1 MRFPIGDVSRVVGQN
16 WPTSYG
22 NNNLYFRLARDQ
34 VVLLETAPWNL
45 DLKVGVVEGPGKT
58 KPTVFLG
65 AICKCRFYYSVKAN

>member
-16 WPTSYG
+16 SSTSYG
-22 NNNLYFRLARDQ
+22 NNNRNFRLALDQ

-45 DLKVGVVEGPGKT
+45 GLKVGVVEGVGKT

-65 AICKCRFYYSVKAN
+65 ASH